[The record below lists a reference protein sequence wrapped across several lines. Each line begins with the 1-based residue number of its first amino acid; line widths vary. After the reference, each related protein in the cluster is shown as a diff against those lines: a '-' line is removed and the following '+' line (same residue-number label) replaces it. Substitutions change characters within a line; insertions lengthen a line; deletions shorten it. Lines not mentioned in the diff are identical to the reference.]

1 MTKTLLRLRKF
12 GASLLAIALL
22 SGQLPLEKVE
32 AAMLSIGSDSLA
44 NSTAG
49 ETSAHALAFTT
60 RSNLAAGDTIELS
73 FPDFGFT
80 IDSTENIIVPV
91 GPVSTA
97 AYSNTDK
104 KIVLTLTENFPAGAI
119 EIAIASGEITN
130 PTVEGEY
137 LVRIL
142 TKNSSGTILDNGS
155 ALAQI
160 ANDVQVLANVTPVI
174 TNVTSS
180 AENGNYLID
189 QVIPIQVQFTGNVFV
204 VGTPTLALNNN
215 GTAFYYSGSG
225 TNTLTFKYQIQS
237 EQSLAA
243 DRNLDYASTTA
254 LTLGTTGSIKL
265 ASGKDANLLLPS
277 PSSAGSLDANK
288 NIGVSQ
294 NPFSMS
300 VTAPVALFFEI
311 ADDSG
316 TTNTSTPLLKFSAE
330 IESGKVALSCDG
342 RTWSNW
348 RTYPESGRLNTNGA
362 ADFNILGCSSDEG
375 LKTISIKFA
384 NSFGYESKILTDST
398 IYKKSGTKATE
409 TPTTIPTTTQAIKT
423 PATVPATQTKTETKT
438 TQTTID
444 LSAAITE
451 AKTDTKAN
459 EQKIIEVGYVDPNSN
474 IWKSFRDVTV
484 DTDSKTT
491 VAAPSENK
499 IEVRVVE
506 AKKLENQTTD
516 LITSQPILPQT
527 GGKIPTKTELV
538 SLTSTAKV
546 EIAAATNVTSGGSG
560 AGSKDYEGV
569 IYAPEVVENP
579 PPITDANLEINNAIT
594 VGSSSGSIKFDQP
607 VLLTLP
613 TENKKDPRVYYFDET
628 TNDWVKTVD
637 AKNGKSGG
645 EVSPDGSTISVW
657 VDHMTLFAVVGVKE
671 VKLVGISKIA
681 VGSGEEQRAEFTS
694 GEWFSPADIG
704 NDDLIS
710 LAWSGVGEKF
720 YYTLDKNPAATSLR
734 KITNETKFTTDFFV
748 DGIRVSEGESYFH
761 IRAEGA
767 DGERDGETVFVVNYD
782 KTPPRLTKI
791 KNEVGKIELDF
802 SEPISSSDVLS
813 IYFADGRELEIP
825 AIVEPTS
832 ILEINSD
839 ETVPQITAIV
849 GLLIDHAGLVLI
861 NPSPDVSEIADGQI
875 HAAKV
880 EVLFPGQ
887 LVSGKYLTQK
897 DFVNVKPQAMGAVK
911 MRLAGGAWENFAEKE
926 FHIALPDFGTRKIIF
941 EFESAS
947 GATKSAGVVI
957 TRLPT
962 DTNELETSEA
972 AQNSALAKLRA
983 GITTKLK
990 KLVVWGISAQN
1001 EKTLATVN
1009 PAILPSEEV
1018 PNSEAISDLN
1028 TALTIAQEIEKL
1040 ADKENPSVS
1049 KIEQLA
1055 HELAAKNFKLNDLLP
1070 LTTLV
1075 NVFGKISDA
1084 DAARLVGFL
1093 DLNSVALQKNDEHFA
1108 LGELSLGLRDSD
1120 DDGLADKLEL
1130 GLGSNPF
1137 SLDSDGDGISDGD
1150 EVLKFNTDVLT
1161 KNLPTTVGFTNLA
1174 EKITSPRPFL
1184 TGTAT
1189 ANTIITLVAVAAA
1202 DTEITLGETITD
1214 ARGGFATLTQTAL
1227 PAGDYELQI
1236 KENDKTVAS
1245 KDVTINLDFM
1255 LLPPQ
1260 IFAGTSGIFE
1270 ENQPAFYGNTFYDAR
1285 VIAFFDDLPRVVVVD
1300 STLGDFVIRPPKAL
1314 AFGKHTLTIMS
1325 ELADGTRSPARVL
1338 EFETI
1343 KPSVKSAAPVIENSD
1358 WEKIALAGGILILAG
1373 IGGIWIFR
1381 RKNQTA
1387 P

>member
-1 MTKTLLRLRKF
+1 LTKLLTKLQKIC
-12 GASLLAIALL
+12 ASLLAIALL
-22 SGQLPLEKVE
+22 AGQLPLTR
-32 AAMLSIGSDSLA
+32 AATLSIGSDSLA
-44 NSTAG
+44 NPAVG
-49 ETSAHALAFTT
+49 ETSAHSIAFTT
-60 RSNLAAGDTIELS
+60 QSNLAAGDTLELS
-73 FPDFGFT
+73 FPDFGFAL
-80 IDSTENIIVPV
+80 DSVEDIIVPV
-91 GPVSTA
+91 GPVGTVT
-97 AYSNTDK
+97 YSNADK
-104 KIVLTLTENFPAGAI
+104 KITFTLSQSFPAGAV
-119 EIAIASGEITN
+119 EVAISNGGITN
-130 PTVEGEY
+130 PAVAGEY
-137 LVRIL
+137 SVRIL
-142 TKNSSGTILDNGS
+142 TKNTNGAVLDSGS

-160 ANDVQVLANVTPVI
+160 ANGVQVLANVTPVI

-180 AENGNYLID
+180 VSDGNYLID
-189 QVIPIQVQFTGNVFV
+189 QIIPIQVQFTGNVFV
-204 VGTPTLALNNN
+204 TGTPTLALNNG

-225 TNTLTFKYQIQS
+225 TSTLTFRYQIQAN
-237 EQSLAA
+237 QNLATGG
-243 DRNLDYASTTA
+243 NLDYASTTA
-254 LTLGTTGSIKL
+254 LTLGTTGTIKL

-277 PSSAGSLDANK
+277 PGTTSSLDANK
-288 NIGVSQ
+288 NIGISTSQ
-294 NPFSMS
+294 FQLS
-300 VTAPVALFFEI
+300 VTAPTALSFEI
-311 ADDSG
+311 ADDNG
-316 TTNTSTPLLKFSAE
+316 ATTTATPLLKFSAK

-348 RTYPESGRLNTNGA
+348 HTYPESGQLNADGA
-362 ADFNILGCSSDEG
+362 ADFNILSCGSDEG

-398 IYKKSGTKATE
+398 IYKKTTTKVTE
-409 TPTTIPTTTQAIKT
+409 TPPTT
-423 PATVPATQTKTETKT
+423 PSEVPTVVPTTGAATETKT
-438 TQTTID
+438 TQTTVD
-444 LSAAITE
+444 LSTAITE
-451 AKTDTKAN
+451 TKTNTKAN

-484 DTDSKTT
+484 DTNGKTT
-491 VAAPSENK
+491 VAAPNENK
-499 IEVRVVE
+499 IEVRVIP
-506 AKKLENQTTD
+506 AKKLENQTTS
-516 LITSQPILPQT
+516 LTTSQPILPQA
-527 GGKIPTKTELV
+527 GGKIPTSTELV
-538 SLTSTAKV
+538 STTNSATVQISA
-546 EIAAATNVTSGGSG
+546 ETNVTSGGSG
-560 AGSKDYEGV
+560 ASSSQYEGV

-579 PPITDANLEINNAIT
+579 PPITDTNLEINNAIA
-594 VGSSSGSIKFDQP
+594 VGSSSGSIQFDQP

-613 TENKKDPRVYYFDET
+613 TENKKDPRIYYFDET
-628 TNDWVKTVD
+628 TNDWVKTADV
-637 AKNGKSGG
+637 KGGKSGG

-671 VKLVGISKIA
+671 IKLVGISKIA
-681 VGSGEEQRAEFTS
+681 VGEGESRRAEFAS

-704 NDDLIS
+704 NDDFVSI
-710 LAWSGVGEKF
+710 AWSGVGEKF

-782 KTPPRLTKI
+782 KTPPRLTRI
-791 KNEVGKIELDF
+791 KNEAGKIELDF
-802 SEPISSSDVLS
+802 SEPISSSDVIS

-825 AIVEPTS
+825 AIIEPTT

-839 ETVPQITAIV
+839 ETAPQITAIV
-849 GLLIDHAGLVLI
+849 GLLTDHAGLVLI
-861 NPSPDVSEIADGQI
+861 NPSPDANEIADGQI
-875 HAAKV
+875 HAASV

-897 DFVNVKPQAMGAVK
+897 DFVNVKPQALGAVK
-911 MRLAGGAWENFAEKE
+911 MRLASGAWENFAEKE

-947 GATKSAGVVI
+947 GATKSAGVIV
-957 TRLPT
+957 TRLPA
-962 DTNELETSEA
+962 DTSELETSEA
-972 AQNSALAKLRA
+972 AQNSGLAKLRA
-983 GITTKLK
+983 AITTKLK

-1001 EKTLATVN
+1001 EKMLATVN

-1018 PNSEAISDLN
+1018 PNSAAISDLN
-1028 TALTIAQEIEKL
+1028 AALTIAQEIEKL
-1040 ADKENPSVS
+1040 AGKENPAVS

-1055 HELAAKNFKLNDLLP
+1055 QELAAKNFKLDDLLP
-1070 LTTLV
+1070 ITTLV
-1075 NVFGKISDA
+1075 NIFGKISSA
-1084 DAARLVGFL
+1084 DAMRLVGFL
-1093 DLNSVALQKNDEHFA
+1093 DLNSVALQKNDAHFT

-1137 SLDSDGDGISDGD
+1137 SFDSDGDGISDGD
-1150 EVLKFNTDVLT
+1150 EVLKFGTDALT
-1161 KNLPTTVGFTNLA
+1161 KNLPATVGFTNLP

-1184 TGTAT
+1184 TGTAA

-1214 ARGGFATLTQTAL
+1214 TRGGFATLAKNAL

-1236 KENDKTVAS
+1236 RENGETLANKN
-1245 KDVTINLDFM
+1245 VTINLDFM

-1260 IFAGTSGIFE
+1260 IFAGSSEIFE
-1270 ENQPAFYGNTFYDAR
+1270 ENQPAFYGNSFYDAR
-1285 VIAFFDDLPRVVVVD
+1285 VIAFFDDLPRAVVVD
-1300 STLGDFVIRPPKAL
+1300 NTLGDFVVRPPKAL
-1314 AFGKHTLTIMS
+1314 ALGKHTLTIVS

-1343 KPSVKSAAPVIENSD
+1343 KPNAKSAAPVIENFD